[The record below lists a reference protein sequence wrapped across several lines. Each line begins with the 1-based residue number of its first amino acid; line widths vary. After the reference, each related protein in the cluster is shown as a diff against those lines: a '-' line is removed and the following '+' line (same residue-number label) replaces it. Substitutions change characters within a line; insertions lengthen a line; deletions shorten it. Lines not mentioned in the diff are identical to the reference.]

1 MKIHLSCQRNNQA
14 SSFGHFS
21 FKSFEQRFFFL
32 SSLNKRNF
40 WGNNNS
46 NSALPVL
53 KKIQFLLIFIFYI
66 SVTRNVNNKISFLSF
81 TIQSFYLFK
90 NPSSRQFF
98 KGNSRMWTLAHFKSQ
113 KSVLINL
120 THWNFFCLVQR
131 YQNPKSN
138 FLIFQSF
145 LHNIFFD
152 FQNQVLF

>member
-53 KKIQFLLIFIFYI
+53 KKNHFLLIFIFYI
-66 SVTRNVNNKISFLSF
+66 SVTRNVNNKIFFLSF

-90 NPSSRQFF
+90 NPPSRQFF
-98 KGNSRMWTLAHFKSQ
+98 KGNSRMWTLAHFKLDSLEFLLPCPEIS
-113 KSVLINL
+113 KSKK
-120 THWNFFCLVQR
+120 Q
-131 YQNPKSN
+131 
-138 FLIFQSF
+138 
-145 LHNIFFD
+145 FFD
-152 FQNQVLF
+152 FSILFT

>member
-14 SSFGHFS
+14 SSFGHFI
-21 FKSFEQRFFFL
+21 FKSFKQRFFFL

-98 KGNSRMWTLAHFKSQ
+98 KGNSRMWTLAHFKS
-113 KSVLINL
+113 VLINL
-120 THWNFFCLVQR
+120 THWNFFCLAQR
-131 YQNPKSN
+131 YENPKSN